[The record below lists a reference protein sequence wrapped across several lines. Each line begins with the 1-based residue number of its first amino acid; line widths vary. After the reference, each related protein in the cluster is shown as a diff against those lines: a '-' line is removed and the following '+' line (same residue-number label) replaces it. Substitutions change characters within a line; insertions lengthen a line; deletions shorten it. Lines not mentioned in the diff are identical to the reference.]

1 MSSFPFLGAEEL
13 NRAVRGMK
21 DINPLLPQMRLF
33 LNFLDSMLEEQN
45 FKMNLLILE
54 IYGILIDRLRVRNA
68 YSGKINCHPC
78 SVKYVL

>member
-1 MSSFPFLGAEEL
+1 
-13 NRAVRGMK
+13 MK

-54 IYGILIDRLRVRNA
+54 IYGILIDRLRVR
-68 YSGKINCHPC
+68 YLVP
-78 SVKYVL
+78 VLPSTRKSEVIIHFHFFRAK